1 MTEASYT
8 AWDDKQYVWP
18 PPEGW
23 YQASDNKWWPEGY
36 GPPPSDVATAAGA
49 GAAVEDNGS
58 GTLADEIS
66 QIDGADRGPA
76 AGGSATDQTSQV
88 DGADRGLAAGG
99 SATDQTSQVDGSLGG
114 DAWRQIDD
122 SATDQTSQVDGS
134 LGGDAWRQID
144 DSATGD
150 VSEAAGPAS
159 GETWQA
165 DGVGQDT
172 TARFDEPDHDHGD
185 VWSEVAT
192 DADEP
197 EPDHDHGDV
206 WSEVATDADVT
217 DHPDAAS
224 IAGAADTAASAG
236 AADASP
242 EEITP
247 SDGPA
252 RSILESDADGAVQRG
267 IETAPGSGAFADA
280 PMEMNDLSSFSERA
294 GFEPAADR
302 RGGFGDFATSDGLPA
317 IDDVLPAEDV
327 GADAQRRPEFDDS
340 AFTEAETPTLADLP
354 IPGAEGRATGVPG
367 VDGPGGVDGRSSAF
381 DNDLDPAQV
390 AGAAAAAAAAAA
402 DDLGEDVT
410 QVVPT
415 DLSAGPTDFAPP
427 PSVDDV
433 FAAPSGD
440 AGPSPFDSPSS
451 FSGQAPPAVDPF
463 AYPPDGAPGAG
474 AGPFASPETAPPGGF
489 AAPTVGF
496 GGPPA
501 GAESQLYGGATGP
514 EIGLDSQEL
523 LGSKPKGGSRTML
536 LVAIGVLALVA
547 ICAAL
552 FLALRGDDTA
562 AVENEAATGGP
573 GSVDQ
578 PHSRTT
584 GVVVFYPDGD
594 TDQRWV
600 IEVLEPVRDATA
612 ELTSV
617 QPAAGQVF
625 AATRVRVRNESGID
639 GASVGDLEFNTVT
652 AAGQVIERN
661 ASPCPQLADELD
673 DTASVA
679 LGTGVEGGLC
689 WEIPAGELDGLLLG
703 IESAKVA
710 GRVHIALQ

>member
-49 GAAVEDNGS
+49 GAAAQDNGS
-58 GTLADEIS
+58 GTVADQAS
-66 QIDGADRGPA
+66 QADGADRAQAA
-76 AGGSATDQTSQV
+76 AGAIDDVSQGAGSLGGEAWGQTDDS
-88 DGADRGLAAGG
+88 AAGAAG
-99 SATDQTSQVDGSLGG
+99 DVSQGAGSLGG
-114 DAWRQIDD
+114 DAWG
-122 SATDQTSQVDGS
+122 QT
-134 LGGDAWRQID
+134 D

-150 VSEAAGPAS
+150 VSQGAGSLGGDAWGQTDDSATGAAGEVSQGAGPAS
-159 GETWQA
+159 GETWQP
-165 DGVGQDT
+165 DGAGQDT
-172 TARFDEPDHDHGD
+172 PARSDEPGHDHGD

-192 DADEP
+192 NAE
-197 EPDHDHGDV
+197 
-206 WSEVATDADVT
+206 ATDHA
-217 DHPDAAS
+217 DAAS
-224 IAGAADTAASAG
+224 IAGAAETTASAA

-242 EEITP
+242 EEMAP
-247 SDGPA
+247 SDSPA
-252 RSILESDADGAVQRG
+252 RSILESEADGAVHRG
-267 IETAPGSGAFADA
+267 TEGAPGSGAFTDA

-317 IDDVLPAEDV
+317 IDDVLPAEEG
-327 GADAQRRPEFDDS
+327 GADAQRRPDFDDS
-340 AFTEAETPTLADLP
+340 PFTEAETPTLADLS
-354 IPGAEGRATGVPG
+354 IPEADGRTATGAPG
-367 VDGPGGVDGRSSAF
+367 VDGLAGPDDGSPALE
-381 DNDLDPAQV
+381 NDLDPAQV
-390 AGAAAAAAAAAA
+390 AGAAAAAA
-402 DDLGEDVT
+402 DFGEDVT

-415 DLSAGPTDFAPP
+415 DLSAPTDFAPP

-451 FSGQAPPAVDPF
+451 FSGQAPPAADPF
-463 AYPPDGAPGAG
+463 AYPPDGPPGAG
-474 AGPFASPETAPPGGF
+474 SGPFASPETAPPGGF

-496 GGPPA
+496 GGQPA
-501 GAESQLYGGATGP
+501 GAESQLYGGASGP
-514 EIGLDSQEL
+514 EIGLDSREL
-523 LGSKPKGGSRTML
+523 LGSKPKGGSRTIV

-552 FLALRGDDTA
+552 FLALRGDDTSSVA
-562 AVENEAATGGP
+562 NEASTGGP

-625 AATRVRVRNESGID
+625 AATRVRVRNESGTD

-661 ASPCPQLADELD
+661 ASPCPPLADELD